1 MTMPKVY
8 KPTRTSS
15 LFPEEN
21 RLEKLSQQGDPLERL
36 NKAIEWKYF
45 REIAEK
51 TLNTGKMTN
60 SGPKPYDPLLMFK
73 ILGAPTLLQPER
85 WADRIPDIGQVVF
98 LPFPRLIAQRP
109 CTGRKDDL
117 GFQGPFGGQGTGQ
130 RAF

>member
-51 TLNTGKMTN
+51 NAEYGQN
-60 SGPKPYDPLLMFK
+60 DQFGP
-73 ILGAPTLLQPER
+73 
-85 WADRIPDIGQVVF
+85 
-98 LPFPRLIAQRP
+98 
-109 CTGRKDDL
+109 
-117 GFQGPFGGQGTGQ
+117 
-130 RAF
+130 